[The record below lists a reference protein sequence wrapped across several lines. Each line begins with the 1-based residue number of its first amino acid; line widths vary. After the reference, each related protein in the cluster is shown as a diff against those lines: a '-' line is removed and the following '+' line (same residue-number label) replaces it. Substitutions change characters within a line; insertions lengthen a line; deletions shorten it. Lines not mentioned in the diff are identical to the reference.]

1 MELTAATSV
10 AATSMGY
17 DDTNFLFTICLDH
30 RMRVWDVRTG
40 QILYTG
46 DILNTNRD
54 PQEVGKWIVD
64 PSQSNLIRI
73 VNTAQGQCLVVTYSP
88 IGAGEFKFW
97 RAKANNQGSVLVADL
112 FPNHTLTPQPPS
124 SLDVWTMADFGIAQQ
139 DEGPEIWTLWKN
151 NFTYRVQALQ
161 LRPKSSAGPFST
173 GWKAVFL
180 DSVPPAAQSSNSC
193 DPTDATER
201 WLDLIFFPGRFT
213 RSTLETALAMYEKG
227 SGSAKD
233 TSSRGSKTLAE
244 SICAVIGSTTTLDQ
258 GSAGRMDYDQFR
270 ASSEVQWR
278 RFYRLLIELDKQR
291 GEALSLVVDT
301 DLGMPWVLCA
311 DVAAAIRQ
319 CSSLDLVCHNMNAP
333 EKSSEDVAALV
344 KTGLDFVDNFSDGMW
359 QLCRA
364 ALQSEMFE
372 NQAKSD
378 EERLQYFSDKAGF
391 WRQVTEEECNQV
403 VDALGQNFRT
413 VTPSLYEDLFDLLR
427 ADSDEGNRELQFAF
441 TNLGRNVVVRATQDT
456 ADLHWQI
463 LFSQLILLVHME
475 FEFDNEEDAL
485 HSRFDVGAIYRKIIA
500 ALRRLEHVK
509 WMAKTEMN
517 APAMSASRRSS
528 VSGTSSPTSK
538 RSRDEPQVITALEGI
553 LGHLL
558 GLSEAES
565 QPLMASITNVVT
577 NLCAYDSDIDLLP
590 YLHQCFLLKADRPD
604 LALQLS
610 PFAEQDAFSTYIQGR
625 VFLAL
630 QDYDTAALY
639 FKKAAIGLSKQYRYY
654 TPRPKELTNIY
665 RHINTQ
671 HRPPQRR
678 PARRHGMEP
687 PQQRPA
693 QVLLAHNQ
701 PLRPTKSFLI
711 RHRLC
716 PPRPAVHQPRRPRV
730 RVAQLGDPLPPL
742 LGCDDHLVLRRGPL
756 GPAGHEGRGHAEVVP
771 PQAGGEDVRDGPEQG
786 ARVAALCR
794 PAGQGRRDTARQV
807 PPGPGRGE
815 WRAVPPDPVRVAGEP
830 ERPPRRGGGAARPAE
845 EAEGDG
851 RGGQVCGP
859 GGRDGYR
866 RYEAV
871 SVVDQCAEL
880 CGGGAGFHTGGRAG
894 ADAEQGWW

>member
-1 MELTAATSV
+1 
-10 AATSMGY
+10 MGY
-17 DDTNFLFTICLDH
+17 DDTHFLFTICLDH

-54 PQEVGKWIVD
+54 PQDVGKWIVD
-64 PSQSNLIRI
+64 PNQSNLIRI

-97 RAKANNQGSVLVADL
+97 RVKGNNQGSVLVADL
-112 FPNHTLTPQPPS
+112 FPNHTLTPQAPS
-124 SLDVWTMADFGIAQQ
+124 SLDVWTMADFGVAQQ
-139 DEGPEIWTLWKN
+139 DQGPEIWTLWKN
-151 NFTYRVQALQ
+151 SFTYRVQALQ
-161 LRPKSSAGPFST
+161 IHPKSSAGPFST

-180 DSVPPAAQSSNSC
+180 DNAPPAAQSSNAC

-201 WLDLIFFPGRFT
+201 WLDLIFFPGRFAK
-213 RSTLETALAMYEKG
+213 STLEAVLAMYEKA

-233 TSSRGSKTLAE
+233 TSARASRTLAE

-291 GEALSLVVDT
+291 GEALSLVVDA

-311 DVAAAIRQ
+311 DVAAVVRQ
-319 CSSLDLVCHNMNAP
+319 CSSLDLVCHNVNTP
-333 EKSSEDVAALV
+333 EKDNEDVSTLV
-344 KTGLDFVDNFSDGMW
+344 KTGLDFVDNFSDAML

-364 ALQSEMFE
+364 ALRSEMFDD
-372 NQAKSD
+372 QAKSD
-378 EERLQYFSDKAGF
+378 EERLQYFSDKASF

-403 VDALGQNFRT
+403 VDSLGQNFRT

-427 ADSDEGNRELQFAF
+427 ADSDENSRELQFAF
-441 TNLGRNVVVRATQDT
+441 TSLGRNVIVQATQDT

-485 HSRFDVGAIYRKIIA
+485 HSRFDVGTIYRKIIA

-517 APAMSASRRSS
+517 APPVLTSRRSS

-538 RSRDEPQVITALEGI
+538 RGKDEPQVITALEGI

-565 QPLMASITNVVT
+565 QPLMRSITDVAT
-577 NLCAYDSDIDLLP
+577 NLCASDSDIDLLP
-590 YLHQCFLLKADRPD
+590 YLHQCFLLKAERPD

-610 PFAEQDAFSTYIQGR
+610 PFAEQDPFSTYIQGR

-639 FKKAAIGLSKQYRYY
+639 FKKAAIGLSK
-654 TPRPKELTNIY
+654 
-665 RHINTQ
+665 
-671 HRPPQRR
+671 
-678 PARRHGMEP
+678 
-687 PQQRPA
+687 
-693 QVLLAHNQ
+693 
-701 PLRPTKSFLI
+701 
-711 RHRLC
+711 
-716 PPRPAVHQPRRPRV
+716 
-730 RVAQLGDPLPPL
+730 
-742 LGCDDHLVLRRGPL
+742 
-756 GPAGHEGRGHAEVVP
+756 
-771 PQAGGEDVRDGPEQG
+771 
-786 ARVAALCR
+786 
-794 PAGQGRRDTARQV
+794 
-807 PPGPGRGE
+807 
-815 WRAVPPDPVRVAGEP
+815 
-830 ERPPRRGGGAARPAE
+830 
-845 EAEGDG
+845 
-851 RGGQVCGP
+851 
-859 GGRDGYR
+859 
-866 RYEAV
+866 
-871 SVVDQCAEL
+871 
-880 CGGGAGFHTGGRAG
+880 
-894 ADAEQGWW
+894 

>member
-1 MELTAATSV
+1 MKVGLRMIREDIDSDTLIVLNGSPWKETIYNVAGWGQSLRGLVPFQRSQTVRYDKINMELTAATSV

-30 RMRVWDVRTG
+30 RLRVWDVRTG

-54 PQEVGKWIVD
+54 PQEVGKWIIE
-64 PSQSNLIRI
+64 PAQSNLIRI
-73 VNTAQGQCLVVTYSP
+73 VDTAQGQCLVVTYSP

-97 RAKANNQGSVLVADL
+97 RVKGNTQGSVLVADL
-112 FPNHTLTPQPPS
+112 FPNSKLTPQAPS
-124 SLDVWTMADFGIAQQ
+124 SLDVWTMADFGVAQH
-139 DEGPEIWTLWKN
+139 DDGPEIWTLWKN
-151 NFTYRVQALQ
+151 NFTYRVQALK
-161 LRPKSSAGPFST
+161 LRPKSSAGPFSA

-180 DSVPPAAQSSNSC
+180 DSVPPAAQSSSSC

-201 WLDLIFFPGRFT
+201 WLDLIFFPGRFA

-233 TSSRGSKTLAE
+233 TSSRGSRTLAE

-301 DLGMPWVLCA
+301 ELGMPWVLCA
-311 DVAAAIRQ
+311 DIAAAVRQ

-333 EKSSEDVAALV
+333 EKNSEDVAALI

-359 QLCRA
+359 QLCRS

-372 NQAKSD
+372 DQAKSD

-391 WRQVTEEECNQV
+391 WRQITEEECSQV
-403 VDALGQNFRT
+403 VDSLGQNFRT

-427 ADSDEGNRELQFAF
+427 AESDENSRELQYAF
-441 TNLGRNVVVRATQDT
+441 TDLGRGVIVRATQDT

-463 LFSQLILLVHME
+463 LFTQLILLVHME

-485 HSRFDVGAIYRKIIA
+485 HSRFDVGAIYRKMIA
-500 ALRRLEHVK
+500 ALRRLEHIK
-509 WMAKTEMN
+509 WMAKTEMH
-517 APAMSASRRSS
+517 APPASASRRSS
-528 VSGTSSPTSK
+528 VSGTSSPTTSK
-538 RSRDEPQVITALEGI
+538 RSRDEPQVVTALEGI

-565 QPLMASITNVVT
+565 QPLMTSITNVVT
-577 NLCAYDSDIDLLP
+577 NLCAYDSDIELLP
-590 YLHQCFLLKADRPD
+590 HLHQCFLLKADRPD

-630 QDYDTAALY
+630 QDYETAVPY
-639 FKKAAIGLSKQYRYY
+639 FKKAAIGLSKLY
-654 TPRPKELTNIY
+654 TSLRC
-665 RHINTQ
+665 
-671 HRPPQRR
+671 
-678 PARRHGMEP
+678 M
-687 PQQRPA
+687 
-693 QVLLAHNQ
+693 Q
-701 PLRPTKSFLI
+701 PTP
-711 RHRLC
+711 H
-716 PPRPAVHQPRRPRV
+716 
-730 RVAQLGDPLPPL
+730 
-742 LGCDDHLVLRRGPL
+742 
-756 GPAGHEGRGHAEVVP
+756 
-771 PQAGGEDVRDGPEQG
+771 
-786 ARVAALCR
+786 
-794 PAGQGRRDTARQV
+794 
-807 PPGPGRGE
+807 
-815 WRAVPPDPVRVAGEP
+815 
-830 ERPPRRGGGAARPAE
+830 
-845 EAEGDG
+845 
-851 RGGQVCGP
+851 
-859 GGRDGYR
+859 
-866 RYEAV
+866 
-871 SVVDQCAEL
+871 
-880 CGGGAGFHTGGRAG
+880 
-894 ADAEQGWW
+894 